1 LPLKAGLALLPESL
15 IMFALSSRFGALADR
30 LGPRLFMGA
39 GPLIAGAGML
49 MLLSVGVRVDY
60 LTQLLPGI
68 LLFSLGLSI
77 TVAPLTAAI
86 LAGVDQTEAGI
97 GSAVNNAV
105 ARVAGLIATVA
116 IGAVVAGQFSASL
129 DHKLAGRP
137 LTPRGHAAVAQA
149 KQLTLGRPPVAG
161 LPPRE
166 AAAITVASG
175 QSSLESFRV
184 GIGVASALVI
194 IGGLI
199 GAAGIRNPKRVVR
212 AGECS
217 GGQLA
222 GAPLDAA
229 GVHASHPA

>member
-1 LPLKAGLALLPESL
+1 VLNLPLVVVCLWLYLQQVAGYLPLKAGLALLPESQ

-30 LGPRLFMGA
+30 LGPRVFMGA

-116 IGAVVAGQFSASL
+116 GMGRESARPRRQASAASGPAEAGCAPDLVSFDGGNRGDPKRAPELRGKRKSSSYGSRHLHRRLTSREPGASAS
-129 DHKLAGRP
+129 GRSGLEGGVSP
-137 LTPRGHAAVAQA
+137 AA
-149 KQLTLGRPPVAG
+149 
-161 LPPRE
+161 
-166 AAAITVASG
+166 
-175 QSSLESFRV
+175 
-184 GIGVASALVI
+184 
-194 IGGLI
+194 
-199 GAAGIRNPKRVVR
+199 
-212 AGECS
+212 
-217 GGQLA
+217 
-222 GAPLDAA
+222 
-229 GVHASHPA
+229 